1 MSIRLILFDL
11 EKIKT
16 YSENEKLSDKLTVVM
31 QKIRG
36 NLIFYEVYNI
46 FRLVH
51 IIFQTKNYKW

>member
-16 YSENEKLSDKLTVVM
+16 YSGNEKLSDKLTVVM

-36 NLIFYEVYNI
+36 NLIFYGVHNI
-46 FRLVH
+46 FVLVH